1 MDQFPKWMLALA
13 GVNLL
18 PLLASPFFLFGNLTL
33 CQGHTGVLYL
43 LFYLLTQL
51 AWVLPLAACFVSLD
65 LYRRGVETGGVVI
78 ALAGWLIAA
87 VGVWLLL

>member
-51 AWVLPLAACFVSLD
+51 AWVLPLAAFFVSLD
-65 LYRRGVETGGVVI
+65 LYRRGFETAGVVI
-78 ALAGWLIAA
+78 VLAGWLIAA

>member
-1 MDQFPKWMLALA
+1 MAQFPKWMLDLA

-18 PLLASPFFLFGNLTL
+18 PLLASPFFLFGI
-33 CQGHTGVLYL
+33 
-43 LFYLLTQL
+43 
-51 AWVLPLAACFVSLD
+51 
-65 LYRRGVETGGVVI
+65 ETAGVVI